1 MHAGWRCLLPHRRT
15 FSAPLLVGLP
25 CPRRFCTPAGALC
38 FLTGGHSQPFSS
50 WGLALPSDFARRL
63 GRSASSPAGIFSP
76 SPRRAQPCPPGF
88 CTPAGGVYFLSGG
101 HSQPLSPWSCPP
113 LLNFARRLEVSTSS
127 LADIL
132 SPSPRGFSPPLPGF
146 ARRLGRSA
154 SSPADILSLSPRGS
168 TLPSW
173 VLHAGWDALLPHRR
187 AFSTPL
193 SVGLRYPNPIGG
205 QKSPYGRRA

>member
-1 MHAGWRCLLPHRRT
+1 MDFARRLER
-15 FSAPLLVGLP
+15 SASS
-25 CPRRFCTPAGALC
+25 PAGI
-38 FLTGGHSQPFSS
+38 FNPSSS
-50 WGLALPSDFARRL
+50 WGCPAFLDFARRL

-113 LLNFARRLEVSTSS
+113 LVNFARRLEVSTSS

-146 ARRLGRSA
+146 ARRLGGLLPRRRTFSA
-154 SSPADILSLSPRGS
+154 LLLVGLPFLLGVCTPAGGATSSPAGFLSPSLRGAA
-168 TLPSW
+168 LPS
-173 VLHAGWDALLPHRR
+173 
-187 AFSTPL
+187 
-193 SVGLRYPNPIGG
+193 
-205 QKSPYGRRA
+205 

>member
-1 MHAGWRCLLPHRRT
+1 M
-15 FSAPLLVGLP
+15 GLP
-25 CPRRFCTPAGALC
+25 CPRRFCTPARALC
-38 FLTGGHSQPFSS
+38 FLSGGHSQPFSS

-146 ARRLGRSA
+146 ARRLGALCFLTGGHSQPLSPWFSPALLDFARRLGCSA
-154 SSPADILSLSPRGS
+154 SSPADIFSPSPRRAQIPKS
-168 TLPSW
+168 Y
-173 VLHAGWDALLPHRR
+173 RR
-187 AFSTPL
+187 TKKP
-193 SVGLRYPNPIGG
+193 VRQTGL
-205 QKSPYGRRA
+205 KC